1 MFLDIHSNAWQDG
14 LTYMILPLILLAL
27 GLVGLFLGSQLSVR
41 GFENIA
47 RHFGLSHLFIG
58 LTIVAIGT
66 SLPEIAVSVVG
77 AIDILAGA
85 EMAAVSGIVVGN
97 KIGSYINQVTIIMG
111 IVGLAGAMSIT
122 KRELKREGTMLIL
135 SIILFALVALDLKI
149 TPLEGVV
156 VTLAYLLYFIYLVKQ
171 EVHPSKST
179 PKVEKEKPEMHLVK
193 DLLMILIGMGI
204 LLLAAEFVV
213 EGSVQLAEL
222 WHVPPSVAGVL
233 IVGLGTGLPELTI
246 AIIALRRGAA
256 GIAVGDMVGSNI
268 CDILFSLG
276 AGAMISGFTVNPV
289 LLWFDIPFMFLVA
302 FLVIG
307 LFLRNMR
314 LERKEALV
322 LILVYVS
329 YVFLKLTFFMG
340 G

>member
-1 MFLDIHSNAWQDG
+1 
-14 LTYMILPLILLAL
+14 MILPLILLML

-85 EMAAVSGIVVGN
+85 EMSAVSGIVVGN
-97 KIGSYINQVTIIMG
+97 KIGSYLNQLTIIMG
-111 IVGLAGAMSIT
+111 IVGLAGLMSIT

-135 SIILFALVALDLKI
+135 SIILFSLVALDLKI

-171 EVHPSKST
+171 EAHPSKST
-179 PKVEKEKPEMHLVK
+179 PKVEKKPEMHLVK

-222 WHVPPSVAGVL
+222 WHIPPSVAGLL
-233 IVGLGTGLPELTI
+233 IVGLGTGLPELTLDI
-246 AIIALRRGAA
+246 TALRRGAA
-256 GIAVGDMVGSNI
+256 GIAVGDMIGSNI

-276 AGAMISGFTVNPV
+276 AGAMISGFTVEPV
-289 LLWFDIPFMFLVA
+289 LLLFDTPFMFLVA

-329 YVFLKLTFFMG
+329 YVLLKLTFFMG

>member
-1 MFLDIHSNAWQDG
+1 
-14 LTYMILPLILLAL
+14 MILPFIFLMIGLA
-27 GLVGLFLGSQLSVR
+27 GLFLGSRLAIS

-58 LTIVAIGT
+58 LTVVAIGT
-66 SLPEIAVSVVG
+66 SLPEMGVSVVG
-77 AIDILAGA
+77 AIDILAGLDVS
-85 EMAAVSGIVVGN
+85 AVSGIVVGN
-97 KIGSYINQVTIIMG
+97 AIGSFLNQLTIIMG
-111 IVGLAGAMSIT
+111 IVGLVGLMSIT

-135 SIILFALVALDLKI
+135 SVVLFSLVAWDLKI
-149 TPLEGVV
+149 TPLEGVAV
-156 VTLAYLLYFIYLVKQ
+156 ALAYLLYLIYLVRQ
-171 EVHPSKST
+171 EVRFKST
-179 PKVEKEKPEMHLVK
+179 PKVEGEKPKMHLIK
-193 DLLMILIGMGI
+193 DLLMILIGMGA

-222 WHVPPSVAGVL
+222 WSVPTSVAGLL
-233 IVGLGTGLPELTI
+233 IVGLGTSLPELTLGL
-246 AIIALRRGAA
+246 AALRRGAT
-256 GIAVGDMVGSNI
+256 GIAVGDMIGSNI

-276 AGAMISGFTVNPV
+276 AGAMISGFTVEPV
-289 LLWFDIPFMFLVA
+289 LLFFDTPFMFLVA

-322 LILVYVS
+322 LLLVYVS
-329 YVFLKLTFFMG
+329 YVLLKLTFFMG

>member
-1 MFLDIHSNAWQDG
+1 MIG
-14 LTYMILPLILLAL
+14 LA
-27 GLVGLFLGSQLSVR
+27 GLFLGSQLAIS

-58 LTIVAIGT
+58 LTVVAIGT
-66 SLPEIAVSVVG
+66 SLPEIGVSVVG
-77 AIDILAGA
+77 AIDILAGLD
-85 EMAAVSGIVVGN
+85 MSAVSGIVVGN
-97 KIGSYINQVTIIMG
+97 KIGSFLNQLTIIMG
-111 IVGLAGAMSIT
+111 IVGLVGLMSIT

-135 SIILFALVALDLKI
+135 SIILFSLVAWDLKI
-149 TPLEGVV
+149 TPLEGVA
-156 VTLAYLLYFIYLVKQ
+156 VTLAYLLYLIYLVRQ
-171 EVHPSKST
+171 EARFKST
-179 PKVEKEKPEMHLVK
+179 PKVEGEKPKMHLIK
-193 DLLMILIGMGI
+193 DLLMILIGMGA

-222 WHVPPSVAGVL
+222 WSVPTSVAGLL
-233 IVGLGTGLPELTI
+233 IVGLGTSLPELTLDI
-246 AIIALRRGAA
+246 TALRRGAT

-268 CDILFSLG
+268 CNILFSLG
-276 AGAMISGFTVNPV
+276 AGAMISGFTVEPV
-289 LLWFDIPFMFLVA
+289 LLFFDTPFMFLVA

-322 LILVYVS
+322 LLLVYVS
-329 YVFLKLTFFMG
+329 YVLLKLMFFMG

>member
-1 MFLDIHSNAWQDG
+1 
-14 LTYMILPLILLAL
+14 MILPLILLAI
-27 GLVGLFLGSQLSVR
+27 GLVGLFLGSQLSVK

-85 EMAAVSGIVVGN
+85 EMSAVSGIVVGN
-97 KIGSYINQVTIIMG
+97 KIGSYLNQLTIIMG
-111 IVGLAGAMSIT
+111 IVGLAGLMSIT

-135 SIILFALVALDLKI
+135 SIILFSLVSLDLKI
-149 TPLEGVV
+149 TPLEGVI
-156 VTLAYLLYFIYLVKQ
+156 VTLAYLLYLICLIKQ
-171 EVHPSKST
+171 EAPSKST
-179 PKVEKEKPEMHLVK
+179 PKTEAERPKMHLVK

-204 LLLAAEFVV
+204 LILAAEFVV

-222 WHVPPSVAGVL
+222 WHVPPSVAGLL
-233 IVGLGTGLPELTI
+233 IVGLGTSLPELTLDI
-246 AIIALRRGAA
+246 TALRRGSV
-256 GIAVGDMVGSNI
+256 GIAVGDMIGSNI
-268 CDILFSLG
+268 CNILFSLG
-276 AGAMISGFTVNPV
+276 AGAMISGFIVNPV
-289 LLWFDIPFMFLVA
+289 LLLFDTPFMFLVA